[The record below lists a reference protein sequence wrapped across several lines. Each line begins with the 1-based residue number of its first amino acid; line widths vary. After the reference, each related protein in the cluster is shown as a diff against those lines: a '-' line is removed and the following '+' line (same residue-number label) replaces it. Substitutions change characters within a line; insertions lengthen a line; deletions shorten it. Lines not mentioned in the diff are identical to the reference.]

1 MLFFGDEQNVK
12 CYEWYCLS
20 SYQNNVT
27 FGLSDMHTVF
37 VFLAEK
43 VRVLDIYRILSNI
56 FFHDRDNRH
65 DFLRRK
71 SYTGILRTCHVVVA
85 IVRNHFFS

>member
-1 MLFFGDEQNVK
+1 MRYAYSV
-12 CYEWYCLS
+12 Y
-20 SYQNNVT
+20 
-27 FGLSDMHTVF
+27 
-37 VFLAEK
+37 VFLSEK

-56 FFHDRDNRH
+56 FFHDRENRH